1 MKKIETYKEPR
12 WVKLRK
18 TALARDK
25 YTDQYWI
32 RYGKMRNAEIV
43 HHAFPVEDFP
53 QYQYCLWNLVSVS
66 RATHMMLHDRVND
79 ELTDKGLEI
88 MIRTARK
95 NNIDVPYAYVKEI
108 EMHRE
113 ENEKRRLESKY
124 RKSV

>member
-25 YTDQYWI
+25 FTDQYWI

-43 HHAFPVEDFP
+43 HHIFPVEDFP
-53 QYQYCLWNLVSVS
+53 QYQYCLWNLISVS
-66 RATHMMLHDRVND
+66 KATHMMLHDRVNN
-79 ELTDKGLEI
+79 ELTDIGIEI
-88 MIRTARK
+88 LVRTARK
-95 NNIDVPYAYVKEI
+95 NNIEVPYAYIKEI

-113 ENEKRRLESKY
+113 EHEKRRMEIKY
-124 RKSV
+124 RKSL